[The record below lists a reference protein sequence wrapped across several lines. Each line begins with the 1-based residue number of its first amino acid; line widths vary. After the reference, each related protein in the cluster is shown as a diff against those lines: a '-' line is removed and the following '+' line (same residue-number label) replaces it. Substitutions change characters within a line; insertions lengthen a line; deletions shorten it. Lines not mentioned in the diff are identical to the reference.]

1 MKMNNRYLSI
11 TLLTM
16 LLSMGI
22 LRVFGQGLD
31 FASRLKSAIEKVQK
45 EADKDPDTF
54 KSNVAQLEKDW
65 GDRKNHAEQSVVHA
79 MLGSAYREMK
89 WTHITDYDE
98 ETRGDYDQKREDHF
112 SHVLDDMEALADAK
126 ASTYSVFLAEK
137 GKDSSLYGGDM
148 LSVMIDFLMENAT
161 LTREQKADIYEKAF
175 TLYQK
180 RGNLNG
186 YGLMKRKWFQEKRE
200 VESQYGNLTYEQHK
214 DSLYQLMQELKKE
227 EVGADLALEYWRTF
241 LWGDEGILFLKWAVD
256 NIGNSRRK
264 SEVKMELENLLQ
276 PKVSMSRVDDM
287 MANRPFSMRLNFW
300 NCERATMTV
309 RKYAGRTQTKDGYAE
324 LKLTGDVMEKQEVV
338 LAMDSTNMAR
348 KAKDLPIE
356 GYAETSMTLPPG
368 HYVCVA
374 EALGKKSVSEFR
386 VSTIRIIRTD
396 KNKESYQVFVLDN
409 ETGRPLKGV
418 KVQWRYKLPAADK
431 RTEGWEDR
439 DIDGEKVTGEDGM
452 VELSKNWYIRAF
464 RTKDDLTT
472 WEHRYNNWRGHPG
485 HDIRVNFRIM
495 TDRSIYRPGQTVQAS
510 AFVFRQIGDDVKVVP
525 DHKLTLTVEDAKW
538 KKLTTID
545 LVTNEYGTA
554 SFEIP
559 LPEDCEVGVLHMRL
573 NNEGNQ
579 SYSETVRVEEY
590 KRPTY
595 EVSFGGNRTGHFG
608 EVLEAEG
615 TAMMFAGVPVQDAQ
629 VHYTIEYASVDFKR
643 WWFDTHW
650 IQQSEGDL
658 VTDDEGHF
666 RVPVTLSDEHLTT
679 RWNVM
684 RFRIKATV
692 TDVAGESHDAEWTV
706 NASKREFALDLTVD
720 NVADLGKDTYFKV
733 NAFDLNREKVTV
745 KGKYFIKYDYD
756 KVVAEGDFTSGD
768 SILLPKNLTLGA
780 RYTVRVKAYESDS
793 TEVNDEASFTP
804 FNSTLAIT
812 EVGRWGMNDKFR
824 PKDEPTEQNFIYT
837 EQNTFTEGGSADIY
851 FTTRE
856 TDAYIIYRVY
866 NEKGLIDHQV
876 GVTDGTMKHL
886 RLPYRKEWGEGI
898 EVDILYVRN
907 GQYNRMIERFD
918 LVRPDKRLKLE
929 WATFRDKLQPGQQE
943 QWTLT
948 VTNKDGKRVS
958 GAEMMAVLYD
968 ASLDRIYSHYWGFG
982 LGFSRFIPNPS
993 TSCTSL
999 LTFPSFNLHGKSSDE
1014 HSYRRTFDALTTYEH
1029 DRYLRMNKAAGG
1041 RVYEVL
1047 ESRAMVMAPED
1058 GFGGMAMDR
1067 NTGYDTGEEETVMGA
1082 PVATE
1087 EAAVPEE
1094 NFDNATIRE
1103 NFAETAFFLPHLIS
1117 DAKGNVNIQ
1126 FTLPESLTEWKF
1138 MGFAHT
1144 QDVDYGTIRST
1155 AVARKEFMLRPN
1167 MPRFVRW
1174 GDEAVVASSIINQG
1188 EQPLKGAV
1196 RMRLIDPKTD
1206 AVLLTQEKAFEVEA
1220 GKTVG
1225 IDFRFDV
1232 LEDWTDLDCEIIAV
1246 SGNVSDGEKN
1256 HLPVLS
1262 TKKMM
1267 VESVPYYIIGNAEGT
1282 EVSKTMDLS
1291 KLYNENSPT
1300 ATNRVLKVEY
1310 TDNPAWMCIEA
1321 LRSVKNP
1328 EEDDAIDFAASLYAN
1343 TRLVELLQ
1351 TFPIMEKHENSDEL
1365 KKRTAL
1371 AETKLADLQNGD
1383 GGWSWFKGMSSSFYT
1398 TMAVCE
1404 HLAKLP
1410 TPNDKVKKMLDSG
1423 MKYLDRYEL
1432 DSYQSRL
1439 KRKIKIWPYDSD
1451 CRYLYICA
1459 QMPDR
1464 PVSKDIQKMR
1474 EDYLNKM
1481 EKAPR
1486 DLTIYG
1492 AANAAYTFRAFGH
1505 VKAADQ
1511 FVDFLKDYTVEKPG
1525 QGRFYA
1531 TDAAYYSW
1539 MDYRIPT
1546 QVAAM
1551 KAIHQRDKKDPI
1563 LNDMQLWLI
1572 SQKQVQKWD
1581 NPMNTIDVADFL
1593 LKVSP
1598 METFHENKKP
1608 VLIVDGTQLTDM
1620 DYGTINTERDELE
1633 GREANLILEGN
1644 VLADTPEELLRD
1656 GVQQLQVKKETPSIS
1671 WGAAYAT
1678 FLEDVGN
1685 LKLYATNELKIQ
1697 RKLYVQKAGSTTW
1710 DDFDPATPLKVG
1722 DKVRIR
1728 HIITAD
1734 RDMDF
1739 VRVSAQHPACL
1750 EPLRHLSGY
1759 QNLGGRGGYLSIHD
1773 ARFDLFF
1780 DWFTRGTSTVDMDYS
1795 IVREG
1800 SYQVGVSTVEC
1811 VYAKQFGGH
1820 TEGLKVNVKR

>member
-1 MKMNNRYLSI
+1 
-11 TLLTM
+11 
-16 LLSMGI
+16 MGI
-22 LRVFGQGLD
+22 LRVFGQGID
-31 FASRLKSAIEKVQK
+31 FASKLKSAIEKVQK

-54 KSNVAQLEKDW
+54 KENVAQLEKNW
-65 GDRKNHAEQSVVHA
+65 GNRKNPVEQSVVHA

-89 WTHITDYDE
+89 WTSISDFDQ
-98 ETRGDYDQKREDHF
+98 ETRADYDQKRDNHF
-112 SHVLDDMEALADAK
+112 AHILDDMEALADAK
-126 ASTYSVFLAEK
+126 ASTYSVLLEEK
-137 GKDSSLYGGDM
+137 GKDSELFKNDM
-148 LSVMIDFLMENAT
+148 LAVMIDFVMENAS
-161 LTREQKADIYEKAF
+161 LKRHEKADIYEKAF
-175 TLYQK
+175 NLYRK
-180 RGNLNG
+180 RDNLNG
-186 YGLMKRKWFQEKRE
+186 YGLMKRRWFQEKRE
-200 VESQYGNLTYEQHK
+200 VESQYGSITYDQHK
-214 DSLYQLMQELKKE
+214 DSLYQLMMELKKE
-227 EVGADLALEYWRTF
+227 EVGADLALDYWHTF
-241 LWGDEGILFLKWAVD
+241 LWGDKGILFLKWAVD
-256 NIGNSRRK
+256 NIGSSRRK
-264 SEVKMELENLLQ
+264 SEVKRELENLLQ
-276 PKVSMSRVDDM
+276 PKVSRLGGDEM
-287 MANRPFSMRLNFW
+287 MANRPFSMKLNYW
-300 NCERATMTV
+300 NCERATLTV
-309 RKYAGRTQTKDGYAE
+309 RKFAGWTETKNGTKE
-324 LKLTGDVMEKQEVV
+324 LKLTGDVVEKKEVV
-338 LAMDSTNMAR
+338 LEMDSTNTAR
-348 KAKDLPIE
+348 KAEGLPVE
-356 GYAETSMTLPPG
+356 GNAETSMTLPPG
-368 HYVCVA
+368 RYVFIA
-374 EALGKKSVSEFR
+374 EGLGRQSVQEFR
-386 VSTIRIIRTD
+386 VSTIRIIRAD
-396 KNKESYQVFVLDN
+396 KNKESYQIYVVDN

-418 KVQWRYKLPAADK
+418 KVQWREKLPDSDK

-439 DIDGEKVTGEDGM
+439 DIEGEKVTGADGM
-452 VELSKNWYIRAF
+452 VELDKNWYIRVV
-464 RTKDDLTT
+464 RTKDDLTS
-472 WEHRYNNWRGHPG
+472 WERRYNNWRNTPG
-485 HDIRVNFRIM
+485 HDIDYNYKFM

-510 AFVFRQIGDDVKVVP
+510 VIAYSQWGDEVKVIP
-525 DHKLTLTVEDAKW
+525 NQKMTLTVEDAKW
-538 KKLTTID
+538 KKLTTME
-545 LVTNEYGTA
+545 LESNEFGTA
-554 SFEIP
+554 SFEIV
-559 LPEDCEVGVLHMRL
+559 LPEDCEVGTLHLSVKDAMDRH
-573 NNEGNQ
+573 E
-579 SYSETVRVEEY
+579 SATVRVEEY

-595 EVSFGGNRTGHFG
+595 EVTFGGNRTGHFG

-615 TAMMFAGVPVQDAQ
+615 TAMMFAGVPVQGAN
-629 VHYTIEYASVDFKR
+629 VHYTVEYASVDFKR
-643 WWFDTHW
+643 WWVETRWVH
-650 IQQSEGDL
+650 QSEGDIT
-658 VTDDEGHF
+658 TDDEGKF
-666 RVPVTLSDEHLTT
+666 RVPVALTDEHLTPN
-679 RWNVM
+679 REMM
-684 RFRIKATV
+684 RYRIKATV

-706 NASKREFALDLTVD
+706 NATRREFYLDLDIEDV
-720 NVADLGKDTYFKV
+720 VDLGDDASFTV
-733 NAFDLNREKVTV
+733 NAYDMNREKVTV
-745 KGKYFIKYDYD
+745 KGKYAIEYTYNKP
-756 KVVAEGDFTSGD
+756 VVEGFFTSGD
-768 SILLPKNLTLGA
+768 TILLPKNLKLGA
-780 RYTVRVKAYESDS
+780 RYTVRVIAYESDS
-793 TEVNDEASFTP
+793 TKVEDLDDFTP
-804 FNSTLAIT
+804 YDSTLPVT
-812 EVGRWGMNDKFR
+812 EVAQWGLNEKFR
-824 PKDEPTEQNFIYT
+824 PKEEVKEQDFIHT
-837 EQNTFTEGGSADIY
+837 KKDTFKKGEGVDLY
-851 FTTRE
+851 FTTAE
-856 TDAYIIYRVY
+856 TDAYIIYNVY
-866 NEKGLIDHQV
+866 NGKGLIDHQV

-886 RLPYRKEWGEGI
+886 HLPYKESWGEGI
-898 EVDILYVRN
+898 EVAILYVRN
-907 GQYNRMIERFD
+907 GQFTHMNKQFTLE
-918 LVRPDKRLKLE
+918 RPDKKLKLE

-948 VTNKDGKRVS
+948 VSDKNGKRVS

-968 ASLDRIYSHYWGFG
+968 ASLDRIYSHYWSFG
-982 LGFSRFIPNPS
+982 LGFRRNVPVASL
-993 TSCTSL
+993 SCTSRL
-999 LTFPSFNLHGKSSDE
+999 PFPTFNLYGKSSDE
-1014 HSYRRTFDALTTYEH
+1014 HSYRRTYNSLAGYEH

-1058 GFGGMAMDR
+1058 GFEGMAMDR

-1103 NFAETAFFLPHLIS
+1103 NFAETAFFLPHLVS
-1117 DAKGNVNIQ
+1117 DKKGNVNIQ
-1126 FTLPESLTEWKF
+1126 FTLPESLTEWQF

-1144 QDVDYGTIRST
+1144 KDVDYGLLRSK

-1174 GDEAVVASSIINQG
+1174 GDKAVVASSIINQS
-1188 EQPLKGAV
+1188 EQALKGAV
-1196 RMRLIDPKTD
+1196 RMRLINPETEE
-1206 AVLLTQEKAFEVEA
+1206 VVLTQEKAFEVEA

-1225 IDFRFDV
+1225 VDFSFDV
-1232 LEDWTDLDCEIIAV
+1232 KEEWADLDCEIIAM

-1262 TKKMM
+1262 TKKEM

-1282 EVSKTMDLS
+1282 EVSKTMDLT
-1291 KLYNENSPT
+1291 KLYNENSST

-1351 TFPIMEKHENSDEL
+1351 TFPVMEKHENSAEL
-1365 KKRTAL
+1365 RKRTEQ
-1371 AETKLADLQNGD
+1371 AETKLASLQNSD
-1383 GGWSWFKGMSSSFYT
+1383 GGWSWFKGMTSSFYT
-1398 TMAVCE
+1398 TLAVCE

-1410 TPNDKVKKMLDSG
+1410 NPNDKVKQMLNNG
-1423 MKYLDRYEL
+1423 MKYLDRHEL

-1439 KRKIKIWPYDSD
+1439 KRKVKIWPYDSD
-1451 CRYLYICA
+1451 CRYLYVSALI
-1459 QMPDR
+1459 PER
-1464 PVSKDIQKMR
+1464 EVSKDIQKMR
-1474 EDYLNKM
+1474 EDYLSRM

-1505 VKAADQ
+1505 VKAADK
-1511 FVDFLKDYTVEKPG
+1511 FVNFLKDYTVEKPG

-1551 KAIHQRDKKDPI
+1551 KAIHQKDKKDPI
-1563 LNDMQLWLI
+1563 LNDMQLWLLT
-1572 SQKQVQKWD
+1572 QKQVQKWD

-1608 VLIVDGTQLTDM
+1608 ILVVDGTALKEM

-1644 VLADTPEELLRD
+1644 VLADTPTELLAD
-1656 GVQQLQVKKETPSIS
+1656 GVQQLEVKKQTPGVS

-1685 LKLYATNELKIQ
+1685 LKLYATNELKIE
-1697 RKLYVQKAGSTTW
+1697 RKLYVQKAGSTKW
-1710 DDFDPATPLKVG
+1710 DDFDPNTPLKVG

-1759 QNLGGRGGYLSIHD
+1759 QHLGGRGGYLSIHD
-1773 ARFDLFF
+1773 SHFDLFF

-1795 IVREG
+1795 IVRAG

-1820 TEGLKVNVKR
+1820 TEGLKVNVKK